1 MSIRNK
7 DSTNPVVQGETLTYQ
22 QGKQVGQLVVGTP
35 DWYAWLSTARS
46 FAFRSAFGTFTAH
59 KEQASNKRGGWY
71 WRAYHKRE
79 GTLHRVYLGKSEEL
93 TLDRLSAAAVTLA
106 GRVGVEGNEDTPLSP
121 AGTFWQLDEG
131 GGTAPSGK
139 RPSST
144 LQLPL
149 TSLIG
154 REREVA
160 AAYTLLARPEVR
172 LLTLSGTGGVG
183 KTRLALAIANE
194 VQGSF
199 PDGVCFVSLACIQ
212 DPDLVLPTIVQALG
226 LQGSTRP
233 PLERLEVALSKEHLL
248 LLLDNF
254 EQVVDA
260 APNLVAL
267 LSSCPRLKLLV
278 TSREVLHVRGERV
291 FAVPPLALP
300 DPQHL
305 PDGAILARY
314 GAVAL
319 FLERA
324 REVDPLF
331 QLTAETAPIIAAICL
346 RLDGL
351 PLALELAAARLR
363 LLPISALLERL
374 SHRLAVLTGGPR
386 DAPARQH
393 TLRGTIAWSYDL
405 LSEEEQR
412 LFRLLSVFVGG
423 CELAAVEI
431 ILGAHGGATTHV
443 LDGVTSLL
451 DKHLLRQAQ
460 QESGEPRLLMF
471 ETIREYGRE
480 YLTTTGELETA
491 RQMHAEYYLRLAEE
505 AEPHLLGAEQE
516 RWFTQLEREHDNLRA
531 VLAWTL
537 ERGKSGE
544 SLEMA
549 LRLAGAL
556 ERFWEVRGYVSE
568 GGKWLEQALMS
579 SEGSPL
585 STRAKAL
592 RGAGWLALMQ
602 GSIDRAEILC
612 QQALQ
617 QSREARD
624 TRGMAWALHR
634 LGLVAYRK
642 NDDSLARSR
651 LEESLTLF
659 RQLSD
664 QVGLAYVLLAL
675 GGGAIDQGEHTR
687 ASSLVEEGLALFR
700 ENGDKMGTAWSMAH
714 LGRVF
719 FAQGE
724 AADASSPAGQ
734 MLLHHGGY
742 ARAGALLEESL
753 ALFRELG
760 DKRGIAFSLLYLAQV
775 RFAAQTDQTTV
786 SSLLEE
792 SLALFRAVGHKW
804 GFALCFLLAGQV
816 AFSRGDAGMARASLK
831 ESLRLC
837 REIGHLAGMVESLSL
852 LARVAIL
859 QGEDM
864 EAYTLFEECLSLA
877 RQVSHKGLL
886 ASCLEGMASLL
897 VMQSAGK
904 AGVPLLPTGRSHEAG
919 DEGILWAVRLWGAAE
934 VLREAAG
941 ITPSPIERADYE
953 RAVAAA
959 RTWLGDLAFAVV
971 WAEGRA
977 MTPEQAIAARELLLI
992 PDRTHKNARANRP
1005 KSPVALYPNDLTAR
1019 EAEVLR
1025 LVARGHTDAQVAETL
1040 VISPRTVNA
1049 HLRSIYSKLNITS
1062 RHAATFFALEH
1073 QLI

>member
-1 MSIRNK
+1 
-7 DSTNPVVQGETLTYQ
+7 
-22 QGKQVGQLVVGTP
+22 
-35 DWYAWLSTARS
+35 
-46 FAFRSAFGTFTAH
+46 
-59 KEQASNKRGGWY
+59 
-71 WRAYHKRE
+71 
-79 GTLHRVYLGKSEEL
+79 
-93 TLDRLSAAAVTLA
+93 
-106 GRVGVEGNEDTPLSP
+106 
-121 AGTFWQLDEG
+121 
-131 GGTAPSGK
+131 
-139 RPSST
+139 
-144 LQLPL
+144 
-149 TSLIG
+149 
-154 REREVA
+154 
-160 AAYTLLARPEVR
+160 
-172 LLTLSGTGGVG
+172 
-183 KTRLALAIANE
+183 
-194 VQGSF
+194 
-199 PDGVCFVSLACIQ
+199 
-212 DPDLVLPTIVQALG
+212 
-226 LQGSTRP
+226 
-233 PLERLEVALSKEHLL
+233 
-248 LLLDNF
+248 
-254 EQVVDA
+254 
-260 APNLVAL
+260 
-267 LSSCPRLKLLV
+267 
-278 TSREVLHVRGERV
+278 
-291 FAVPPLALP
+291 
-300 DPQHL
+300 
-305 PDGAILARY
+305 
-314 GAVAL
+314 
-319 FLERA
+319 
-324 REVDPLF
+324 
-331 QLTAETAPIIAAICL
+331 
-346 RLDGL
+346 
-351 PLALELAAARLR
+351 
-363 LLPISALLERL
+363 
-374 SHRLAVLTGGPR
+374 
-386 DAPARQH
+386 
-393 TLRGTIAWSYDL
+393 
-405 LSEEEQR
+405 
-412 LFRLLSVFVGG
+412 
-423 CELAAVEI
+423 
-431 ILGAHGGATTHV
+431 
-443 LDGVTSLL
+443 
-451 DKHLLRQAQ
+451 
-460 QESGEPRLLMF
+460 
-471 ETIREYGRE
+471 
-480 YLTTTGELETA
+480 
-491 RQMHAEYYLRLAEE
+491 MHAEYYLRLAEE

-531 VLAWTL
+531 AHAWTL

-544 SLEMA
+544 SPEMA

-568 GGKWLEQALMS
+568 GGKWLEQALLS
-579 SEGSPL
+579 SEGSTL

-624 TRGMAWALHR
+624 TRGMAWSLHR

-642 NDDSLARSR
+642 NDDNLARSR

-675 GGGAIDQGEHTR
+675 GGGAIDQGEHVR

-700 ENGDKMGTAWSMAH
+700 ECGDKMGTAWSMAH

-724 AADASSPAGQ
+724 AADA
-734 MLLHHGGY
+734 
-742 ARAGALLEESL
+742 LLEKSL

-804 GFALCFLLAGQV
+804 GFALCFLLAGQ
-816 AFSRGDAGMARASLK
+816 AALSRGDVGMARASLK

-837 REIGHLAGMVESLSL
+837 REIDHMAGMVESLSL

-859 QGEDM
+859 QGDDK
-864 EAYTLFEECLSLA
+864 EAYTLFEECLSHA

-941 ITPSPIERADYE
+941 ITLSPFERADYE

-959 RTWLGDLAFAVV
+959 RTRLGDLGFAAA
-971 WAEGRA
+971 WIEGRA
-977 MTPEQAIAARELLLI
+977 MTPEQAIAAREQLFI
-992 PDRTHKNARANRP
+992 PDRTHKNARANRL
-1005 KSPVALYPNDLTAR
+1005 KNPVALYPNDLTER

-1025 LVARGHTDAQVAETL
+1025 LVARGLTDAQVAQIL
-1040 VISPRTVNA
+1040 VVSPRTVNA

-1062 RHAATFFALEH
+1062 RHAATLFALQH